1 MSSLAAATRA
11 TRRDMFRA
19 PGRLI
24 AAVLLIA
31 LPIAAVVALAINDA
45 SGSGRLASPASGEQ
59 LAIEGGTCEQEPG
72 MYSGPCTGTQRTPTA
87 YSDAEAVVP
96 DSIEIGRQL
105 EFAVDVAKG
114 ADASPTGTYYSPIVQ
129 LSPDFLPEDLP
140 ASLGP
145 DEIFLDKFSAESMDI
160 SVGDSVTTALS
171 DGTTRTLTV
180 AAISP
185 SYQSLVIDGALY
197 DREVDLQTNE
207 EATVTWLYRPR
218 GEISWADV
226 EYVNARGGMLLSND
240 LAKHPPA
247 DAPEI
252 NPDYAS
258 AATTAWAS
266 MTPGQIALAILSALA
281 FYAVFALLIVLF
293 ISPVFSLALARHTR
307 LFAMLS
313 AQGASRWHIAAAVL
327 VFALFAGAIGATL
340 GVVLG
345 GSIGWAWWAIASP
358 GWSVHIPWINI
369 GVAWLV
375 AVLGSIT
382 AAAVPAYLTA
392 RNSLAGALAGG
403 TPDRMVRWRWW
414 MACGPALLVLT
425 TIGALVLWSAQTPGR
440 RHYASGED
448 WWVIIV
454 FVGLVAM
461 TLSIPALVFWVART
475 TRRAPVALRTAGRG
489 LTRRSL
495 HTLPAV
501 AAIAALTTLVV
512 GGVVSLRTDDAQG
525 QAIAAT
531 YTPSNVALVN
541 ADSREAAREG
551 IGRIAPHLGPTK
563 EVDVY
568 ELDAEA
574 QREPYSPDESSTQL
588 YVPAAAECTTAYTD
602 DPSAVV
608 YADAQGRTTDIDP
621 DAARACLSTLAGT
634 MSHSSESPLGNR
646 LIVASQDTIEDLF
659 SLIKFD
665 SPEDRDRAA
674 ATLRAGGVVI
684 NKGHG
689 LADAKTTEVVS
700 KRYDAVETADDGSY
714 AWEEATKEARK
725 ELPVAEALPLH
736 AGPLTLVSEDAARE
750 LGVKVIYAGTAL
762 LTDAPITRRQDTT
775 IREDIYGTD
784 EEGNPPAPLAYGY
797 SSAVYES
804 YNPPTWPF
812 AAAVAG
818 LSFVALAL
826 VIALAA
832 AGIRRESRVF
842 ASLGAA
848 PGFAAKVAA
857 LQAGLVAALG
867 LWTGIL
873 AGHVGAFF
881 LTTRDAHTIAG
892 EVYRWGSLPYY
903 QPSWLMMAVGVVVP
917 LVMAALAWWVHR
929 PRLDAQGRDQA
940 DLLPGREAERS
951 LV

>member
-1 MSSLAAATRA
+1 MSSPAAATRA

-45 SGSGRLASPASGEQ
+45 SGSGRLASSAIGEQ
-59 LAIEGGTCEQEPG
+59 LAIEGVTCEQEPG
-72 MYSGPCTGTQRTPTA
+72 VYSGSCTGAQRTPTA

-105 EFAVDVAKG
+105 EFTVDVAKG

-140 ASLGP
+140 TSLGP

-197 DREVDLQTNE
+197 DREVDLQTNA

-252 NPDYAS
+252 NPDHAS
-258 AATTAWAS
+258 AAPTAWAGW
-266 MTPGQIALAILSALA
+266 TPGQIALAILSALA

-414 MACGPALLVLT
+414 MTCGPALLVLT
-425 TIGALVLWSAQTPGR
+425 TIGALVLWFAHTPGR

-512 GGVVSLRTDDAQG
+512 GGVVSMRTDDAQG

-531 YTPSNVALVN
+531 YTPSNVAFVD
-541 ADSREAAREG
+541 ADSQEAAREG

-568 ELDAEA
+568 ALDADA
-574 QREPYSPDESSTQL
+574 RREPYDPDDSSTQP
-588 YVPAAAECTTAYTD
+588 YVPAAAECATAFTD

-634 MSHSSESPLGNR
+634 TSYTSESPLGNR

-762 LTDAPITRRQDTT
+762 LTDDPITRRQDNT
-775 IREDIYGTD
+775 IREDIYGWD
-784 EEGNPPAPLAYGY
+784 EEGNSPAPLAYGY
-797 SSAVYES
+797 SSAVYRS

-818 LSFVALAL
+818 LSFIALAL

-881 LTTRDAHTIAG
+881 FTTRDAHTIAG

-917 LVMAALAWWVHR
+917 LVTAALAWWVHR
-929 PRLDAQGRDQA
+929 PRLDAQGRDRA

>member
-145 DEIFLDKFSAESMDI
+145 DEIFLDKFSAKSMDI

-307 LFAMLS
+307 LFALLS

-425 TIGALVLWSAQTPGR
+425 TIGALVLWLAHTPGR

-512 GGVVSLRTDDAQG
+512 GGVVSLRTDDALG

-659 SLIKFD
+659 SLITFD

-674 ATLRAGGVVI
+674 ATLHAGGVVI

-797 SSAVYES
+797 SSAVYRS

-818 LSFVALAL
+818 LSFIALAL

-832 AGIRRESRVF
+832 TGIRRESRVF

-857 LQAGLVAALG
+857 LQAGLVSALG